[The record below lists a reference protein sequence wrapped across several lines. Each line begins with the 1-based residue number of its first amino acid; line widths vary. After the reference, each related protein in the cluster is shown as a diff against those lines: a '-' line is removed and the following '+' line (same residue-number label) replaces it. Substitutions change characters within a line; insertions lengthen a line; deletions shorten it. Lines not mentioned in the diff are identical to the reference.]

1 MKTYTFQVV
10 IEPDE
15 DRWRAYSP
23 ELEEYGGATWGYTR
37 EEAEQN
43 IREVLVMV
51 LETMLEDN
59 DIIPETAVAA
69 ADKGL
74 AAEGDLVAV
83 TV

>member
-37 EEAEQN
+37 EEAEKN
-43 IREVLVMV
+43 IREVLAMT
-51 LETMLEDN
+51 LETMVEYN
-59 DIIPETAVAA
+59 YAIPGTPAEN
-69 ADKGL
+69 GL
-74 AAEGDLVAV
+74 APAGNLVAV

>member
-51 LETMLEDN
+51 LEDMIEEN
-59 DIIPETAVAA
+59 DPIPESP
-69 ADKGL
+69 GEL
-74 AAEGDLVAV
+74 GIISAEHQVAV

>member
-1 MKTYTFQVV
+1 MKTYVFQVV

-51 LETMLEDN
+51 LEDMIEEN
-59 DIIPETAVAA
+59 DPIPELPE
-69 ADKGL
+69 DPGIIS
-74 AAEGDLVAV
+74 AELQVAV

>member
-51 LETMLEDN
+51 LEDMIEEN
-59 DIIPETAVAA
+59 DPIPESL
-69 ADKGL
+69 GEPGIIS
-74 AAEGDLVAV
+74 AELQVAV

>member
-51 LETMLEDN
+51 LETMVEDN
-59 DIIPETAVAA
+59 DPIPETSAEN
-69 ADKGL
+69 GL
-74 AAEGDLVAV
+74 APAGKLVEV
-83 TV
+83 TI

>member
-1 MKTYTFQVV
+1 MKTYVFQVV

-43 IREVLVMV
+43 IREVLAMV
-51 LETMLEDN
+51 LETMVEYN
-59 DIIPETAVAA
+59 YAIPGTPVEN
-69 ADKGL
+69 GL
-74 AAEGDLVAV
+74 APAGNLVEV

>member
-37 EEAEQN
+37 EEAEKH
-43 IREVLVMV
+43 IREVLAMV
-51 LETMLEDN
+51 LETMVEYDYA
-59 DIIPETAVAA
+59 IPETAAKNGAA
-69 ADKGL
+69 PDGS
-74 AAEGDLVAV
+74 LVVV

>member
-1 MKTYTFQVV
+1 MQTYIFQVI

-37 EEAEQN
+37 EEAEKN

-51 LETMLEDN
+51 LETMVEHN
-59 DIIPETAVAA
+59 YTIPETTARNGAA
-69 ADKGL
+69 PVSSS
-74 AAEGDLVAV
+74 VAV

>member
-37 EEAEQN
+37 EEAEKN
-43 IREVLVMV
+43 IREVLAMT
-51 LETMLEDN
+51 LETMLEYN
-59 DIIPETAVAA
+59 LAIPGTAVEN
-69 ADKGL
+69 GL

>member
-51 LETMLEDN
+51 LETMVEDN
-59 DIIPETAVAA
+59 FVIPETAAEN
-69 ADKGL
+69 GL
-74 AAEGDLVAV
+74 APAGKLVAV

>member
-15 DRWRAYSP
+15 DRWRAYCP
-23 ELEEYGGATWGYTR
+23 ELEEYGGSTWGYTQ

-43 IREVLVMV
+43 IREVLAMV
-51 LETMLEDN
+51 LETMVEYDYA
-59 DIIPETAVAA
+59 IPETAAKNGAA
-69 ADKGL
+69 PAGS
-74 AAEGDLVAV
+74 LVAV

>member
-1 MKTYTFQVV
+1 MKTYVFQVV

-15 DRWRAYSP
+15 DRWQAYCP
-23 ELEEYGGATWGYTR
+23 ELVQYGGATWGYTR

-51 LETMLEDN
+51 LETMVEDN
-59 DIIPETAVAA
+59 DPIPETAAEN
-69 ADKGL
+69 GL
-74 AAEGDLVAV
+74 APAGNLVAV

>member
-1 MKTYTFQVV
+1 MQTYTFQVI

-37 EEAEQN
+37 EEAEKN
-43 IREVLVMV
+43 IREVLAMV
-51 LETMLEDN
+51 LETMVEHN
-59 DIIPETAVAA
+59 YTIPETVAKNGA
-69 ADKGL
+69 APVSGS
-74 AAEGDLVAV
+74 VAV

>member
-37 EEAEQN
+37 AEAEQN
-43 IREVLVMV
+43 IREVLAMV
-51 LETMLEDN
+51 LEDMIEEN
-59 DIIPETAVAA
+59 DPIPETAAVN
-69 ADKGL
+69 GL
-74 AAEGDLVAV
+74 AREGDLMAV

>member
-15 DRWRAYSP
+15 DRWQAYCP
-23 ELEEYGGATWGYTR
+23 ELVQYGGATWGYTR
-37 EEAEQN
+37 EDAEKN

-51 LETMLEDN
+51 LEDMIEEN
-59 DIIPETAVAA
+59 DPIPETAAEN
-69 ADKGL
+69 GL
-74 AAEGDLVAV
+74 APAGNLVAV

>member
-43 IREVLVMV
+43 IREVLAMV
-51 LETMLEDN
+51 LEDMIEEN
-59 DIIPETAVAA
+59 DPIPELPEEP
-69 ADKGL
+69 GIIS
-74 AAEGDLVAV
+74 AELQVAV

>member
-51 LETMLEDN
+51 LETMVEYN
-59 DIIPETAVAA
+59 YEIPGTPVENGMAPA
-69 ADKGL
+69 GN
-74 AAEGDLVAV
+74 LVEV

>member
-51 LETMLEDN
+51 LEDMIEEN
-59 DIIPETAVAA
+59 DPIPELPE
-69 ADKGL
+69 DPGIIS
-74 AAEGDLVAV
+74 AELQVAV

>member
-37 EEAEQN
+37 ADAEQN
-43 IREVLVMV
+43 LREVLAMT
-51 LETMLEDN
+51 LETMLEYN
-59 DIIPETAVAA
+59 LAIPGTAVEN
-69 ADKGL
+69 GL
-74 AAEGDLVAV
+74 AAAGDLMAV

>member
-37 EEAEQN
+37 EEAEKN
-43 IREVLVMV
+43 IREVLAMT
-51 LETMLEDN
+51 LETMVEYN
-59 DIIPETAVAA
+59 FVIPETAAGN
-69 ADKGL
+69 GL
-74 AAEGDLVAV
+74 TPAGNLVEV

>member
-1 MKTYTFQVV
+1 MKTYTFQVI

-37 EEAEQN
+37 EEAEKN
-43 IREVLVMV
+43 IREVLAMV
-51 LETMLEDN
+51 LETMVEHN
-59 DIIPETAVAA
+59 YTIPEPIAKNGATPVSN
-69 ADKGL
+69 
-74 AAEGDLVAV
+74 LVEV